1 MKYLVAELMV
11 RLEANTIVLGLA
23 NVPPSMVIGQF
34 PATSTIACVINV
46 VFNVGVADT
55 DDDAVPS
62 PIAFTAFNNIVY
74 AVPFVKLV
82 VPSVDN
88 LVITTGLVVAT
99 GLRVVQFVPLL
110 VEY

>member
-1 MKYLVAELMV
+1 M
-11 RLEANTIVLGLA
+11 IVFGLA
-23 NVPPSMVIGQF
+23 DVPPVMVIGQF

-62 PIAFTAFNNIVY
+62 PIAFTAFINIVY
-74 AVPFVKLV
+74 VVPFVKLV

-88 LVITTGLVVAT
+88 LVINIGLAVTA
-99 GLRVVQFVPLL
+99 GLDAIQFVPLL
-110 VEY
+110 VEYW